1 MFRPLTR
8 ITFLAACLL
17 VCAGVSF
24 GAALTNGDVFAS
36 IGSGLVNEYTP
47 TGVFVQQLN
56 TGHNVYTATG
66 SAFSTTTGDFYV
78 TGFTANT
85 IVRFN
90 SATGA
95 KVGDFASTDPASDG
109 ESIVFDKN
117 GNAFAGQADG
127 TRHVLEFNSSG
138 TLINAFAP
146 STSIPGDDRGTDW
159 VDLAAD
165 QHTLYYTSEGTHI
178 RRFDI
183 ATNTQL
189 ANLNAVA
196 LAGSNA
202 YAFRILS
209 DGGVL
214 VADTDRVVRLDAAG
228 NVVKT
233 YLLGQPGVVTLFA
246 LNLDPNGTSF
256 WTGDLSTNQVYNV
269 DIATGAILEHWTA
282 TGGGVTQLAGL
293 SIKGEITA
301 AGVPE
306 ASQLGTSLVLAGL
319 LAGLGYWR
327 KRKAAEIV

>member
-1 MFRPLTR
+1 MFRPLTK
-8 ITFLAACLL
+8 IAFLAACLL
-17 VCAGVSF
+17 AWAGVSF

-36 IGSGLVNEYTP
+36 IGAGLVNEYTP

-78 TGFTANT
+78 TGFTADT
-85 IVRFN
+85 VVRFN

-95 KVGDFASTDPASDG
+95 KVGDFATTDAGSDG
-109 ESIVFDKN
+109 ESIVFDSS
-117 GNAFAGQADG
+117 GNAYAGQADG
-127 TRHVLEFNSSG
+127 THHVLEFNSSG
-138 TLINAFAP
+138 TLINTFAP
-146 STSIPGDDRGTDW
+146 ATEDRGTDW
-159 VDLAAD
+159 VDLAD
-165 QHTLYYTSEGTHI
+165 DEHTLYYTSEGKHI
-178 RRFDI
+178 KRFDT
-183 ATNTQL
+183 ATDTQL
-189 ANLNAVA
+189 ADLNAVD
-196 LAGSNA
+196 LAGLHA
-202 YAFRILS
+202 YALRILS

-228 NVVKT
+228 NVVNT
-233 YLLGQPGVVTLFA
+233 YLLGQPGVITLFA

-269 DIATGAILEHWTA
+269 DIATGTILEHWTA